1 MSPTY
6 QNRAR
11 SAAVN
16 LHLSEIVQSG
26 ARKRL
31 ALPVMA
37 YLLLVILPIQ
47 YNLGSLALNGSR
59 TLLMVMLIPLSIQL
73 MRGKYGPI
81 LWTDTL
87 FFLHILWMV
96 VSMYKNNPSVV
107 VQYIG
112 STAIEFLGGYLLARA
127 YIRSVDDFIA
137 LSRILVLIGCS
148 LIPFAI
154 YESLTEATPILNLLD
169 RIPGVTSLVNV
180 KAEARLGLQRAQVVF
195 SHPIHFGLFCSV
207 LFSICFIGLK
217 TIISDKSRYF
227 ASLLLILGVF
237 LSLASG
243 ALLALLLQLGLIL
256 WAWIFNKVNNR
267 WLLLLGLFVLIYV
280 LIDLLSNRAPIR
292 VFMSY
297 ATMSAHTAY
306 WRGIIFEWGIK
317 NIVANPIFGIGLNEW
332 IRPIFMRSTSVDNF
346 WLLTTMRYGIP
357 GFLLLAIGFLISLLK
372 IGTRNC
378 EGDHMLHQVR
388 RAWMFP
394 FVGLTFT
401 LSTVHIWGTIYSFVF
416 FMFGAGM
423 WLMTAKSD
431 TRQVVSENHLE
442 KSSRVPRRNLLKMQE
457 AVSPE
462 IERTAVTMRRDM
474 EQDINYSRFSVRKK

>member
-1 MSPTY
+1 MD
-6 QNRAR
+6 
-11 SAAVN
+11 
-16 LHLSEIVQSG
+16 IF
-26 ARKRL
+26 
-31 ALPVMA
+31 LPV
-37 YLLLVILPIQ
+37 PTSDQ
-47 YNLGSLALNGSR
+47 
-59 TLLMVMLIPLSIQL
+59 
-73 MRGKYGPI
+73 
-81 LWTDTL
+81 
-87 FFLHILWMV
+87 
-96 VSMYKNNPSVV
+96 
-107 VQYIG
+107 
-112 STAIEFLGGYLLARA
+112 
-127 YIRSVDDFIA
+127 
-137 LSRILVLIGCS
+137 
-148 LIPFAI
+148 FAI